1 MLSVASL
8 FSSILHSFLLSHKE
22 ILLLLQ
28 NLWQTIYNSLSTS
41 KTSVYPSHSLV
52 LANLLLI
59 ALSSSSFSFHYHGI
73 LGLWHFIL
81 ILFSFYLI
89 FNLIFLFFLFLRQWR
104 SICLGLSLLL
114 LTPSCMVASN
124 RELVNTLPFFESSLL
139 SNLPIYSDMNM
150 NIEINTLRD
159 WSNVPST
166 NSIRELLAHSS
177 VLFIS
182 YIEKI
187 KILNNYSFGAKCQD
201 CWQWTSFLFFLFT
214 LFLFLFLFLFYF
226 LFLE

>member
-1 MLSVASL
+1 
-8 FSSILHSFLLSHKE
+8 
-22 ILLLLQ
+22 
-28 NLWQTIYNSLSTS
+28 
-41 KTSVYPSHSLV
+41 
-52 LANLLLI
+52 
-59 ALSSSSFSFHYHGI
+59 
-73 LGLWHFIL
+73 
-81 ILFSFYLI
+81 
-89 FNLIFLFFLFLRQWR
+89 
-104 SICLGLSLLL
+104 
-114 LTPSCMVASN
+114 MVASN

-177 VLFIS
+177 ALFIS

-201 CWQWTSFLFFLFT
+201 C
-214 LFLFLFLFLFYF
+214 
-226 LFLE
+226 